1 MTDKLDRNMETLAKW
16 AAHQP
21 DAAEAGGL
29 VVYMLGKGAEIRR
42 DGTPAQIER
51 ARQEIERFR
60 AKPGDLS
67 VESLRGFVA
76 KLDEI
81 SGHEGIRL

>member
-1 MTDKLDRNMETLAKW
+1 MTGKYDHNLETLAKW

-29 VVYMLGKGAEIRR
+29 VAYMLGKAAEIRR
-42 DGTPAQIER
+42 DGAPAQIER

-60 AKPGDLS
+60 AKPGDLT
-67 VESLRGFVA
+67 VEGLRKFVA
-76 KLDEI
+76 TLDEI
-81 SGHEGIRL
+81 SGHEGIR